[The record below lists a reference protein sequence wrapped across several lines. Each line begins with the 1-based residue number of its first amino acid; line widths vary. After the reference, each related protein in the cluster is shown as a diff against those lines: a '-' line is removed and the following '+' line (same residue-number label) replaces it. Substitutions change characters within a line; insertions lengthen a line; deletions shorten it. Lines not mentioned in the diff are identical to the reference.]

1 MTRTVKLEFEISNQ
15 LLDDTIITAAE
26 GAIDYWAVVEYGGRV
41 ITGVYE
47 GEELGEPAILSRDLI
62 QKGIEFALS
71 GKYCN
76 DRIRGYI
83 MNAVTEDDASFI
95 DADAADVIVQLGLF
109 DGLVYA

>member
-1 MTRTVKLEFEISNQ
+1 MSRTISLEFEISDR
-15 LLDDTIITAAE
+15 LLDDIIITAAE
-26 GAIDYWAVVEYGGRV
+26 GAIDYWAVIEYGQV
-41 ITGVYE
+41 ITEVYE
-47 GEELGEPAILSRDLI
+47 GEELVEPVILSGDLI
-62 QKGIEFALS
+62 QRGIEFALS
-71 GKYCN
+71 GKFCA